1 MTVRMILEVE
11 LEQRNGMEATK
22 DLERALLCSTS
33 LLFKRTA
40 SAKAQEHEREGIF
53 FGKMSTSV
61 LR

>member
-22 DLERALLCSTS
+22 DLERPLLCSTS

-53 FGKMSTSV
+53 GG
-61 LR
+61 R